1 MINLDIYMNKT
12 IDFMIEGKLVKVKEP
27 SYETIQSFSRINDES
42 GVDEI
47 FVILAKILNDNTSN
61 IKFKEAQL
69 RKYPKSVINAII
81 KAIANEKE
89 EAESDPN

>member
-1 MINLDIYMNKT
+1 MINLDMYMNKT

-27 SYETIQSFSRINDES
+27 SYETIQSFSNINEGS
-42 GVDEI
+42 VDDI
-47 FVILAKILNDNTSN
+47 FVILTKILNDNTSN
-61 IKFKEAQL
+61 VKFKEAQL
-69 RKYPKSVINAII
+69 RKYPKGVINAII